1 MKGTDVMKPV
11 KAVIFDVYHTLL
23 AVAGGPAAADDR
35 WQELWGGY
43 VGSPPGMLLTEF
55 DEACRTVV
63 ASDHAPRKSAGDR
76 WPEVD
81 WRKVACRAAG
91 GLSGLAPGA
100 LDDFLFRHAQLQ
112 RTTQAMPGG
121 LPFLAGLRPQGILTG
136 IASNAQRYTFDE
148 LAAAGLPVDQF
159 EPDLCFWSFEQGFS
173 KPDPAVFS
181 WLTARLAARGIL
193 PEETLMIGDR
203 LDNDIEPARAAG
215 WQVWHFQGTWP
226 VL

>member
-1 MKGTDVMKPV
+1 MKTV

-23 AVAGGPAAADDR
+23 AVAEGPEAAEDR
-35 WQELWGGY
+35 WQELWGEYFGT
-43 VGSPPGMLLTEF
+43 PPGMLLTEF
-55 DEACRTVV
+55 DEACRAAV
-63 ASDHAPRKSAGDR
+63 AQDHAPRKAAGDR

-112 RTTQAMPGG
+112 RTIQAMPGARAW
-121 LPFLAGLRPQGILTG
+121 LAGLPGRGILTG

-148 LAAAGLPVDQF
+148 LAAARIPRENFDPTLS
-159 EPDLCFWSFEQGFS
+159 FWSFEQGFS

-203 LDNDIEPARAAG
+203 LDNDIAPARAAG

>member
-1 MKGTDVMKPV
+1 MKPV

-23 AVAGGPAAADDR
+23 AVAEGPVAAEDR
-35 WQELWGGY
+35 WQELWREF
-43 VGSPPGMLLTEF
+43 VGTPPGMLLAEF
-55 DEACRTVV
+55 DEACRTLV
-63 ASDHAPRKSAGDR
+63 ALEHAPRKSAGDR

-100 LDDFLFRHAQLQ
+100 LDDFLFHHAQLQ
-112 RTTQAMPGG
+112 RTTQVMPGVRSFVTS
-121 LPFLAGLRPQGILTG
+121 LKQQAILTG

-148 LAAAGLPVDQF
+148 LAAVGLPVVQF

-181 WLTARLAARGIL
+181 LLNERLAARGIL

-203 LDNDIEPARAAG
+203 LDNDIEPAREAG

-226 VL
+226 ML

>member
-1 MKGTDVMKPV
+1 MKTV

-23 AVAGGPAAADDR
+23 AVAGGPVAAEDR
-35 WQELWGGY
+35 WQELWRKS
-43 VGSPPGMLLTEF
+43 VGTPPGMRLAEF
-55 DEACRTVV
+55 DEACRTAV
-63 ASDHAPRKSAGDR
+63 AQEHAPWKSAGER

-91 GLSGLAPGA
+91 GLAGLAPGA

-112 RTTQAMPGG
+112 RTTQAMPGV
-121 LPFLAGLRPQGILTG
+121 LPFLASLRQQEILTG

-148 LAAAGLPVDQF
+148 LAAARLPVHQF
-159 EPDLCFWSFEQGFS
+159 EPDLCFWSFKQGFS

>member
-1 MKGTDVMKPV
+1 MKPV

-23 AVAGGPAAADDR
+23 AVAEGPVAAEDR
-35 WQELWGGY
+35 WLELWRES
-43 VGSPPGMLLTEF
+43 VGTPPGMSLAEF
-55 DEACRTVV
+55 DAACRTAV
-63 ASDHAPRKSAGDR
+63 AQDHAPRKSAGDR

-100 LDDFLFRHAQLQ
+100 LDDFLFRHVRLQ
-112 RTTQAMPGG
+112 RTTQAMPGA
-121 LPFLAGLRPQGILTG
+121 LTLLAGLKQQAILTG

-181 WLTARLAARGIL
+181 WLTARLAARGIS

-203 LDNDIEPARAAG
+203 LDNDIIPARAAG
-215 WQVWHFQGTWP
+215 WQAWHFQGTWP

>member
-1 MKGTDVMKPV
+1 M
-11 KAVIFDVYHTLL
+11 LL
-23 AVAGGPAAADDR
+23 A
-35 WQELWGGY
+35 
-43 VGSPPGMLLTEF
+43 EF
-55 DEACRTVV
+55 DEACRAAV
-63 ASDHAPRKSAGDR
+63 AQDHAPRKAAGDR

-121 LPFLAGLRPQGILTG
+121 RSFLASLRQQEILTG

-148 LAAAGLPVDQF
+148 LAAVGLPVDQF

-181 WLTARLAARGIL
+181 LLNERLAARGIL

-215 WQVWHFQGTWP
+215 WQVWHFQGSWP

>member
-1 MKGTDVMKPV
+1 MKPV

-23 AVAGGPAAADDR
+23 AVAGGPVAADDR

-43 VGSPPGMLLTEF
+43 VGAPPGMHLTEF

-112 RTTQAMPGG
+112 RSTQAMPGG
-121 LPFLAGLRPQGILTG
+121 LPFLTRLKQQGILTG

-181 WLTARLAARGIL
+181 WLTARLAARGIR

-203 LDNDIEPARAAG
+203 LDNDIKPARAAG
-215 WQVWHFQGTWP
+215 WQVWHFQGPWP